1 MKKQIVI
8 FLFILISSPS
18 FAQLQVPENN
28 VLYLSQGFVLTNLN
42 SLGISNIN
50 NSVSNIGTTN
60 PSSMINF
67 NKISIGGSYHFE
79 TKLEE
84 AYLASIGHKRISNEL
99 PQSIGIVFPFK
110 NFRLGLAF
118 NQKYNSSA
126 EFDRIPI
133 TTVEFPDGTGEYYKP
148 IMETKVLS
156 YSVSASYRFDNIF
169 IENSSL
175 ALGARLTRNSLDY
188 HEELLSYSFNVN
200 SENYNW
206 AFGVLFNHV
215 LDNNKSFSAGILYE
229 SNINMKE
236 TIFHSDKNLNGNPN
250 FSASQFS
257 LVYSANFPAKVS
269 FDFSA
274 DFINNI
280 SLYSTVN
287 YLLWSDVHT
296 NLKNQFEFSLT
307 GLYHFNENLKASFGF
322 FTTDRNYEENILGL
336 NEKLRAV
343 YLLAGINYK
352 ISLFNFGLSIAD
364 SHLFSDEWRKQT
376 IAKLEFEINF

>member
-42 SLGISNIN
+42 SLGISTIN

-60 PSSMINF
+60 PTSMIHF
-67 NKISIGGSYHFE
+67 NKISFGGSYHFE
-79 TKLEE
+79 TKLKE

-99 PQSIGIVFPFK
+99 PQSIGIVFPYE

-126 EFDRIPI
+126 EFDKIPI

-148 IMETKVLS
+148 VMKTKVLS
-156 YSVSASYRFDNIF
+156 YSVSASYLFDNLF

-175 ALGARLTRNSLDY
+175 AFGARLTRNSLDY
-188 HEELLSYSFNVN
+188 HEELLSYSFDVK

-206 AFGVLFNHV
+206 AFGVSFKHV
-215 LDNNKSFSAGILYE
+215 LEIKKSFSAGILYE

-236 TIFHSDKNLNGNPN
+236 TIVHSDKNLNNNPN
-250 FSASQFS
+250 FSFSQFS
-257 LVYSANFPAKVS
+257 LIYSANFPAKVS
-269 FDFSA
+269 FDLSA

-287 YLLWSDVHT
+287 YLLWSDVNS
-296 NLKNQFEFSLT
+296 NLKNQVELSFT
-307 GLYHFNENLKASFGF
+307 GLYSFNEELKASFGF

-364 SHLFSDEWRKQT
+364 SHLFSDEWRKQS

>member
-8 FLFILISSPS
+8 FLFILISSTS

-60 PSSMINF
+60 PTSMIHF
-67 NKISIGGSYHFE
+67 NKISFGGSYHFE
-79 TKLEE
+79 TKLKE

-99 PQSIGIVFPFK
+99 PQSIGIVFPYE

-126 EFDRIPI
+126 EFDRVPI

-148 IMETKVLS
+148 IMKTKVLS
-156 YSVSASYRFDNIF
+156 YSVSASYLFDNLF

-175 ALGARLTRNSLDY
+175 VFGARLTRNSLDY
-188 HEELLSYSFNVN
+188 HEELLSYSFDVK

-215 LDNNKSFSAGILYE
+215 IDIKKSFSVGILYE

-236 TIFHSDKNLNGNPN
+236 TIVHSDKNLNNNPN
-250 FSASQFS
+250 FSSSQFS
-257 LVYSANFPAKVS
+257 LIYSANFPAKVS
-269 FDFSA
+269 FDLSA

-287 YLLWSDVHT
+287 YLLWSDVNS
-296 NLKNQFEFSLT
+296 NLKNQVELSFT
-307 GLYHFNENLKASFGF
+307 GLYSFNEELKASFGF
-322 FTTDRNYEENILGL
+322 FTTDRNNEENILGL
-336 NEKLRAV
+336 NEKLRAI

-364 SHLFSDEWRKQT
+364 SHLFSDEWRMQS